1 MNVLFVHNN
10 FPGQYRHIAHAL
22 ARNPRMRVAAIGS
35 STSKAMDGVETVKYS
50 LANAEASSAH
60 PFARRFDMECYR
72 GEQVLYA
79 MSSLAATGFVPDLIM
94 AHPGW
99 GETLPLRT
107 IYPNAR
113 ILLYCEFFYGKYGR
127 DVGFDPEFSETGAD
141 GHVGLHLKNASTL
154 LALSDCDAGI
164 SPTAWQRSTFPE
176 HYQSKILVCHEGVDT
191 DVAKPNPDAVFR
203 LPSGREFRRSDEILT
218 FAARNLEPLR
228 GYHAF
233 MRGLPRIMAKRP
245 QAQVIIIGGD
255 EVSYGAPPPQGT
267 TWKSTFFNEVAGR
280 IDPARI
286 HFTGRLRYLD
296 YLSALQVSSAH
307 VYLTY
312 PFVLSWS
319 LLEALSCGCLVIGS
333 DTAPVREV
341 IANNKNGLLAPFF
354 DVDQIAERVIEA
366 LANPRRFGPLGAQ
379 ARQTILDRY
388 DLARICLPKMTV
400 FIQKQAGAMA
410 A

>member
-10 FPGQYRHIAHAL
+10 FPGQYRHIAGAL
-22 ARNPRMRVAAIGS
+22 AHNPRMRVAAIGS
-35 STSKAMDGVETVKYS
+35 TTARAMDGVELVKYS
-50 LANAEASSAH
+50 LSNAEVSSAH

-79 MSSLAATGFVPDLIM
+79 LSSLAATGFVPELIM

-107 IYPNAR
+107 IYPDAR
-113 ILLYCEFFYGKYGR
+113 ILLYCEFFYGMHGR
-127 DVGFDPEFSETGAD
+127 DVGFDSEFPETGAD

-154 LALSDCDAGI
+154 LALADCDAGI

-176 HYQSKILVCHEGVDT
+176 HYQSKISVCHEGIDVDL
-191 DVAKPNPDAVFR
+191 AKPNPDAVLR
-203 LPSGREFRRSDEILT
+203 LPSGREFRRSDEIVT

-228 GYHAF
+228 GYHVF
-233 MRGLPRIMAKRP
+233 MRALPRIMAKRP
-245 QAQVIIIGGD
+245 RAQIVVIGGD
-255 EVSYGAPPPQGT
+255 DVSYGGPPPAGT
-267 TWKSTFFNEVAGR
+267 TWRSLFLGEVAHQ
-280 IDPARI
+280 IDQERV
-286 HFTGRLRYLD
+286 HYTGRLAYLD

-319 LLEALSCGCLVIGS
+319 LLEALSTGCLVVGS
-333 DTAPVREV
+333 DTPPVSEV
-341 IANNKNGLLAPFF
+341 LADNNNGLLVPFF
-354 DVDQIAERVIEA
+354 DVEQLADRVIGA
-366 LANPRRFGPLGAQ
+366 LAYPRRFNPMRTQ
-379 ARQTILDRY
+379 ARQTIIDRY
-388 DLARICLPKMTV
+388 DLARICLPKMTT
-400 FIQKQAGAMA
+400 FIQRQAQAIA

>member
-22 ARNPRMRVAAIGS
+22 GRNPKTRVAAIGS
-35 STSKAMDGVETVKYS
+35 PTSKTMESVDLVKYS

-60 PFARRFDMECYR
+60 PFARRFDIECYR

-79 MSSLAATGFVPDLIM
+79 LSSLAATGFVPDLVM

-107 IYPNAR
+107 IYPDAR
-113 ILLYCEFFYGKYGR
+113 ILLYCEFFYGTHGR
-127 DVGFDPEFSETGAD
+127 DVGFDPEFPETGAD

-154 LALSDCDAGI
+154 LALADCDAGI

-176 HYQSKILVCHEGVDT
+176 HYQTKISVCHEGVDT
-191 DVAKPNPDAVFR
+191 DIARPNPDAVLR
-203 LPSGREFRRSDEILT
+203 LSSGRELRRSDEIVT

-228 GYHAF
+228 GYHVF
-233 MRGLPRIMAKRP
+233 MRALPRIMAKRP
-245 QAQVIIIGGD
+245 RAQIVIIGGD

-267 TWKSTFFNEVAGR
+267 TWKSTFFKEVAGR
-280 IDPARI
+280 IDPERI
-286 HFTGRLRYLD
+286 HFTGRLRYSD

-319 LLEALSCGCLVIGS
+319 LLEALSCGCLGIGS
-333 DTAPVREV
+333 DTSPVREV
-341 IANNKNGLLAPFF
+341 IANNKNGLLVPFF
-354 DVDQIAERVIEA
+354 DVDQLAERVVDV
-366 LANPRRFGPLGAQ
+366 LAYPRKFNPLRAQ

-388 DLARICLPKMTV
+388 DLARICLPKMMA
-400 FIQKQAGAMA
+400 FIQQQASAIA